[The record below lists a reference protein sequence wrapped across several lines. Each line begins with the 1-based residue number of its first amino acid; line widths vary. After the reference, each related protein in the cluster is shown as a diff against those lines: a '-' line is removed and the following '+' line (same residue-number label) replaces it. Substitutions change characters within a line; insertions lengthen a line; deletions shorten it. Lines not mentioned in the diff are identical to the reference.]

1 VKPTPILLHLL
12 SILLVGPCFAQQAE
26 QPPSAPQPRVFLQAS
41 SHGNVWNARRD
52 QAMEM
57 AKDFQKNCPDVKV
70 TILQSAADYTVILN
84 HVEVGAFG
92 RDNQFQIA
100 NKDGDMLGGVREKN
114 GIKSGSINGGVKAA
128 CNTIL
133 ADWNAKQA
141 PAANAAPAAD
151 AAPASSEAAAPA
163 APTQVAY
170 PQGSAQVQ
178 TATQTTPGDPVSQDN
193 SVAGAAKKAQQYK
206 ACLALAKDNPSIVC
220 NQ

>member
-1 VKPTPILLHLL
+1 MKPTPTLLRLL
-12 SILLVGPCFAQQAE
+12 PILLVGPCFAQQAQ
-26 QPPSAPQPRVFLQAS
+26 QPPSPQPRVFLQAS

-52 QAMEM
+52 QSMEM

-70 TILQSAADYTVILN
+70 TILQNAADYTVILN
-84 HVEVGAFG
+84 HIEVGAFG

-100 NKDGDMLGGVREKN
+100 NKDGDMLGGVREKG

-151 AAPASSEAAAPA
+151 AAPQSSESAAPA
-163 APTQVAY
+163 APTPAAY
-170 PQGSAQVQ
+170 AQGSAQVQ
-178 TATQTTPGDPVSQDN
+178 TATQTTPGDPVSQDD
-193 SVAGAAKKAQQYK
+193 VANAAKKAQQYK
-206 ACLALAKDNPSIVC
+206 ACQALAKDNPSIVC

>member
-1 VKPTPILLHLL
+1 MKPMPTLLRLLPILLAGA
-12 SILLVGPCFAQQAE
+12 SFAQQAQ
-26 QPPSAPQPRVFLQAS
+26 QPPSPQPRVFLQAS

-52 QAMEM
+52 QSMEM

-70 TILQSAADYTVILN
+70 TILQNAADYTVILN
-84 HVEVGAFG
+84 HIEVGAFG
-92 RDNQFQIA
+92 RDNQFQVA

-141 PAANAAPAAD
+141 PAANVAPATD
-151 AAPASSEAAAPA
+151 AATEAAPA

-178 TATQTTPGDPVSQDN
+178 TATQTTAGDPVSQDD
-193 SVAGAAKKAQQYK
+193 VASAAKKAQQYK